1 MKTGQKERTITLRM
15 LLHEIKTT
23 EKIKKTFLDDSE
35 TSLIIQKMTK
45 QRKDSMSQFLYAG
58 REELAQKEE
67 REIGI
72 LSEFLPD
79 QLSEEDIKLTV
90 EEAIKDLKVDS
101 LQDIGKV
108 MGSLKKSLQ
117 GRADMSLV
125 SSLVKTALS
134 K

>member
-23 EKIKKTFLDDSE
+23 EKIKKTSLDDSE